1 MNQGIDFEPLIE
13 MVRERISLR
22 KNKRLR
28 EALSERGD
36 PATRLAK
43 ELPAAVAIEWE
54 EEHPD
59 REPPVY
65 KDDVSDKE
73 IASLRRRV
81 VRRLEKQGDE
91 GEDKILRAVRR
102 MPASGID
109 EEAQYE
115 AKLILEGIVKA
126 AGLTQ
131 SERDVFVL
139 SKEIKDDGKIAEI
152 KGWKRETVAKTRSR
166 MMKKLRESAAKG
178 GFSEKFR

>member
-1 MNQGIDFEPLIE
+1 MNQGIDFELLIE

-43 ELPAAVAIEWE
+43 ELPAAVAIEWA

-91 GEDKILRAVRR
+91 REDKIVRAAMR
-102 MPASGID
+102 MPASGVD
-109 EEAQYE
+109 EDARYE
-115 AKLILEGIVKA
+115 AELILEGLVEA

-131 SERDVFVL
+131 SERDVYVL
-139 SKEIKDDGKIAEI
+139 SLNIEDDGKIAEI